1 MIPKSIIQ
9 EIKGRIDIV
18 AIVNDYIH
26 NLKKSGKNWVG
37 LCPFH
42 NDRNPS
48 FNVSPDLGIF
58 KCFSCGESGDIISFV
73 QKIEKVSFNDAVE
86 ILAKK
91 AGVELNF
98 LKEDDQQSS
107 LKDRESLVQFNARLI
122 KLFQHFLLSS
132 KEGSEALIYLKNRGL
147 NQELIKFFNIGYA
160 PKGYNRLLKFLLKKG
175 FKEDFLLN
183 TGLFNKGEKGIKSIF
198 FDRIIFPIFNHN
210 EECIGFGGRA
220 LLKDAKP
227 KYINTSETALYK
239 KSYNLYGI
247 NSAKNIIREEK
258 KVYLVEGYMD
268 VVSCYKAGLKNV
280 VAPCGTAVTKDQIL
294 LLNRYADEII
304 LLMDGDDAGKKG
316 VEKALKESINI
327 FINKSVI
334 VLPEGLDPDDYFK
347 KYGIEDFKNL
357 EKNKI
362 DGFDFLV
369 KYYTENTD
377 KKDLKRI
384 INALNSL
391 FDYINQWESDVI
403 RNNFIER
410 TAELLS
416 LDKGMLA
423 KEYLTFKNKIRNYK
437 NQDIN
442 EIEKDKGGKNN
453 AKSPDNRLKREI
465 DLFIF
470 LIQIPDGSEL
480 VKQCGLRE
488 EHFLNS
494 LTQNLYKNY
503 IIEKNDDFI
512 KNFMNCFDDD
522 NIKTYVQNRLFSNE
536 IKQNENIIKN
546 SIIDRIIDIIKYY
559 YKITNLKI
567 NEKLKLGQFYK
578 DEELIKELQEEKTI
592 IINEILKLTKL
603 QELKK

>member
-1 MIPKSIIQ
+1 LLIPKSIIQ

-18 AIVNDYIH
+18 TIVSDYIH

-48 FNVSPDLGIF
+48 LNVSPDLGIF
-58 KCFSCGESGDIISFV
+58 KCFSCGESGDIIGFI
-73 QKIEKVSFNDAVE
+73 QKIEKISFNEAVK

-91 AGVELNF
+91 AGVELN
-98 LKEDDQQSS
+98 LLQEDDQPDF

-122 KLFQHFLLSS
+122 KLFQHFLLSN
-132 KEGSEALIYLKNRGL
+132 KEGNEALIYLSNRGL
-147 NQELIKFFNIGYA
+147 NQDLIKVFNIGYA

-198 FDRIIFPIFNHN
+198 FDRVIFPIFNHN

-239 KSYNLYGI
+239 KSNNLYGI
-247 NSAKNIIREEK
+247 NIAKNIIREEK
-258 KVYLVEGYMD
+258 KVFLVEGYMD
-268 VVSCYKAGLKNV
+268 VISCYKAGLKNA
-280 VAPCGTAVTKDQIL
+280 VAPCGTAVTREQIL

-334 VLPEGLDPDDYFK
+334 ILPDELDSDDYFN
-347 KYGIEDFKNL
+347 KYSIDDFKNL

-369 KYYTENTD
+369 RYYTENIE

-410 TAELLS
+410 TAELLNI
-416 LDKGMLA
+416 DKGMLA
-423 KEYLTFKNKIRNYK
+423 KEYLTFRNKIKHYK
-437 NQDIN
+437 HQDN
-442 EIEKDKGGKNN
+442 DGKETDESGKNN
-453 AKSPDNRLKREI
+453 GKTPDL
-465 DLFIF
+465 
-470 LIQIPDGSEL
+470 
-480 VKQCGLRE
+480 
-488 EHFLNS
+488 
-494 LTQNLYKNY
+494 
-503 IIEKNDDFI
+503 
-512 KNFMNCFDDD
+512 
-522 NIKTYVQNRLFSNE
+522 
-536 IKQNENIIKN
+536 
-546 SIIDRIIDIIKYY
+546 
-559 YKITNLKI
+559 
-567 NEKLKLGQFYK
+567 KLK
-578 DEELIKELQEEKTI
+578 EKSI
-592 IINEILKLTKL
+592 CLYF
-603 QELKK
+603 